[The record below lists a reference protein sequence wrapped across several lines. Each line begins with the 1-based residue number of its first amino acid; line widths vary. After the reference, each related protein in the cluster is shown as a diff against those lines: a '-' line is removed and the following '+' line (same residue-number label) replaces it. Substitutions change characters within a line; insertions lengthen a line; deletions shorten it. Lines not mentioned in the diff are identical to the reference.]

1 MNLKPIHRNIQH
13 QPRIWGVSFFKL
25 FASLFAM
32 LFSIIGFHYLVT
44 RGMAALLFGLGLGVL
59 CLGVSYFIDNRD
71 TIEKSNQN
79 AFIRGLVTSYSLS
92 NQMSGIKEADH
103 GR

>member
-32 LFSIIGFHYLVT
+32 LFSIMGYHYLVS
-44 RGMAALLFGLGLGVL
+44 RGMAALLFGLGLGAA
-59 CLGVSYFIDNRD
+59 CLGVSYYMDNRD
-71 TIEKSNQN
+71 PIENSKQYV
-79 AFIRGLVTSYSLS
+79 FIRGLVTSYSLS
-92 NQMSGIKEADH
+92 NQMSGIKDMDH
-103 GR
+103 GQ

>member
-44 RGMAALLFGLGLGVL
+44 RGMAALLFGLGLGAAF
-59 CLGVSYFIDNRD
+59 LGVSYFIDNRD
-71 TIEKSNQN
+71 PIENSKQYS
-79 AFIRGLVTSYSLS
+79 FIRRHITSFSLS
-92 NQMSGIKEADH
+92 NQMSGIKEADN